1 MSFEEV
7 RLRINRLAADRHA
20 RVLDAAEAARAR
32 SEAMVAKKKSD
43 TARSASEATVAKNMS
58 VGQRKA
64 TRKKAKPKKT
74 RPPTQWDA
82 YVRQVNMLLKD
93 IPVEEKRGVNHL
105 RLASKLRELGIET
118 PTLKDVQDA
127 IHPPSHKEE
136 PTSKKE
142 TPTLKDVELESEEE
156 TPRKKTLKQRI
167 QSLFRPK
174 YKML

>member
-1 MSFEEV
+1 
-7 RLRINRLAADRHA
+7 
-20 RVLDAAEAARAR
+20 
-32 SEAMVAKKKSD
+32 
-43 TARSASEATVAKNMS
+43 MS

-64 TRKKAKPKKT
+64 TRKQEHKHRVAYERSAPKISKATKT
-74 RPPTQWDA
+74 RAPTQWDE
-82 YVRQVNMLLKD
+82 YVHQVIMLLKE
-93 IPVEEKRGVNHL
+93 IPMEEKLGVNHL
-105 RLASKLRELGIET
+105 RLASKLRKLGIET

-142 TPTLKDVELESEEE
+142 TPTLKDVELTSEEE